1 MAFVNNFLKNLTMP
15 LGDLAKWLEEEHQ
28 VPVVDTIEKWNELTG
43 MNVTIGDDE
52 AFDCEDVV
60 DQTID
65 LNKKE
70 LDANV
75 CQHVFRTGNRKG
87 QQCTIKPKGGSDRCS
102 AHRKKDE
109 KEDKPKKEK
118 KEKKEKKG
126 RKQAAKNLP
135 SKEFL
140 DSEDESDLK
149 KEVPPKPVKSKKKKA
164 PKNDSDADEPER
176 QDSHAIS
183 DSDAEKEEEEE
194 KKVHRT
200 RKRTVKMPQPAS
212 DEE

>member
-102 AHRKKDE
+102 AHRKK
-109 KEDKPKKEK
+109 
-118 KEKKEKKG
+118 G
-126 RKQAAKNLP
+126 RKQAVKNLP

-149 KEVPPKPVKSKKKKA
+149 KEVPPKPVKSKKKA

-176 QDSHAIS
+176 QDSHAIY
-183 DSDAEKEEEEE
+183 DSETEKEEEEE

>member
-118 KEKKEKKG
+118 KPKKG
-126 RKQAAKNLP
+126 RKQAVKNLP

-149 KEVPPKPVKSKKKKA
+149 KEVPPKPVKSKKKA
-164 PKNDSDADEPER
+164 PKNDSDADESER